1 MFEISSFGKLLSTF
15 SHSYHLNDTVDR
27 LHWNITTVV
36 LILCVL
42 FIGAEQQF
50 GQPIQCML
58 PTHLDRNSWTD
69 YGQYYCFTQNTYRL
83 TNNQTLPNASNRAE
97 LHLNANV
104 NYYQWVPFFL
114 TIQALCFY
122 IPGWLWMMLQHGS
135 IFDMEAIVR
144 EAICLKT
151 IFKFEGRV
159 TRLTNLVNYIASGL
173 KMKMNTDM
181 CKTEC
186 QMSKSTSKSSSL
198 KAISFIFQHIF
209 ALNLKNSN
217 FKWCKHPLDEKNGIS
232 TALYLISKLLNV
244 INNIMQLYIIGRFIG
259 FSNFPLAKQFTSSY
273 FPLITFCDI
282 ERQTLGKVEINT
294 LQCVLMLNFINEKIF
309 FMLWYWISLLFV
321 LSLTDFIITLVQCLR
336 PQCREALIKF
346 YLQGGEFDDKY
357 FFLLRDERY
366 LHIYIM
372 EFLGLDGVLLLRFI
386 NNHAGIKVT
395 QDITVGLW
403 HCFCGFYQIIFYH
416 LFILSIFTILSD
428 SDNINNSYSL

>member
-1 MFEISSFGKLLSTF
+1 
-15 SHSYHLNDTVDR
+15 
-27 LHWNITTVV
+27 
-36 LILCVL
+36 
-42 FIGAEQQF
+42 
-50 GQPIQCML
+50 
-58 PTHLDRNSWTD
+58 
-69 YGQYYCFTQNTYRL
+69 
-83 TNNQTLPNASNRAE
+83 
-97 LHLNANV
+97 
-104 NYYQWVPFFL
+104 
-114 TIQALCFY
+114 
-122 IPGWLWMMLQHGS
+122 
-135 IFDMEAIVR
+135 MEAIVR

-181 CKTEC
+181 CKT
-186 QMSKSTSKSSSL
+186 
-198 KAISFIFQHIF
+198 
-209 ALNLKNSN
+209 
-217 FKWCKHPLDEKNGIS
+217 KWCKHPLDEKNGIS

-372 EFLGLDGVLLLRFI
+372 EDSKNF
-386 NNHAGIKVT
+386 H
-395 QDITVGLW
+395 
-403 HCFCGFYQIIFYH
+403 IFE
-416 LFILSIFTILSD
+416 IST
-428 SDNINNSYSL
+428 NSHTPQKI